1 MTRSAVAALVVALVA
16 AVGAGCASPEQEA
29 AATDPEVP
37 FAVSSE
43 QARPD
48 GSSRQGVSRAPAPRQ
63 RATPTIPPGH
73 GTQPGGAIGEVP
85 DEVIQRQL
93 RDAAERIAKRM
104 LESPSPEPTPVGI
117 TPGTNRALG
126 YQLLLDFGFGAEQ
139 WQYLDR
145 LWTRESGWNHLAENP
160 GSGAYGIPQSLPGD
174 KMAAVGPDWRT
185 NPETQIRWG
194 LAYIAARYGT
204 PEKAWAH
211 SERLG
216 WY

>member
-1 MTRSAVAALVVALVA
+1 MTRSAAAALVVALVA
-16 AVGAGCASPEQEA
+16 TTGAGCASSPAEEAPA
-29 AATDPEVP
+29 AAADPEVP
-37 FAVSSE
+37 FAHPEGADAKS
-43 QARPD
+43 
-48 GSSRQGVSRAPAPRQ
+48 GSSREGRTRAPKP
-63 RATPTIPPGH
+63 PPGH
-73 GTQPGGAIGEVP
+73 GTQPSGAIGEVP

-104 LESPSPEPTPVGI
+104 LESPSAEPTPSNI

-126 YQLLLDFGFGAEQ
+126 YQLLLDFGFGADQ
-139 WQYLDR
+139 WRYLDQ
-145 LWTRESGWNHLAENP
+145 LWIRESGWNHLAENRS
-160 GSGAYGIPQSLPGD
+160 SGAYGIPQSLPGN

-185 NPETQIRWG
+185 NPETQIKWG

-211 SERLG
+211 SERVG